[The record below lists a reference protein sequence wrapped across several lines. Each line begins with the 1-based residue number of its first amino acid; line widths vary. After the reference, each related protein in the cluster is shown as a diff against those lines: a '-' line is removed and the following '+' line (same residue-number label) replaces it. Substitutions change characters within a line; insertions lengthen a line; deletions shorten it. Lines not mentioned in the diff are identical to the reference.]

1 MMFSAGI
8 TAIALLA
15 TTAVTVAEP
24 PEDPVAVQPAAPVPL
39 PPELDPGFYQPPAEL
54 VASKAPG
61 EIIAARQVNLAN
73 VGLIP
78 VNVDAWQVSYRSN
91 NSRDEPIAAVA
102 TVAKPRGSAPDKLV
116 SMQIAEDSL
125 AGYCAP
131 SYALQQFSVSPF
143 VGQIVAP
150 AEWVIAQGAVQQ
162 GWAVVIPDHQGPNNA
177 YAAGPLAG
185 RITLD
190 GIRAARNLEQMRL
203 APDTRIGIYGYSGG
217 AIATGHAAE
226 LKRSYAPELDIV
238 GAAEGGVPADLGVTL
253 NTANNQITSGLIL
266 AAVNGLTREY
276 PDFARFI
283 DANIDLLGRTLST
296 VQGGLCV
303 QYVTPLLP
311 FLNLEGM
318 IRVPGDPIQHP
329 AVVDVLDKTRMGK
342 SVPDMPMYIWQGNP
356 DEIIPVGQ
364 VNTLVDTYC
373 QNPSASVQYI
383 REHFAEHAVTE
394 VSGTAPALLWLRD
407 RLNGV
412 PAQQGCSTTDV
423 GWLALDP
430 NGLELLKSTFGETFA
445 SFFGKP
451 IGVK

>member
-1 MMFSAGI
+1 MFSAGI
-8 TAIALLA
+8 TAIALFA

-24 PEDPVAVQPAAPVPL
+24 SEDPVAVQPAAPVPL
-39 PPELDPGFYQPPAEL
+39 PPEFDPGFYQPPAEL

-61 EIIAARQVNLAN
+61 EIIAVRQVNLAN
-73 VGLIP
+73 FGLIP

-131 SYALQQFSVSPF
+131 SY
-143 VGQIVAP
+143 
-150 AEWVIAQGAVQQ
+150 
-162 GWAVVIPDHQGPNNA
+162 
-177 YAAGPLAG
+177 
-185 RITLD
+185 
-190 GIRAARNLEQMRL
+190 
-203 APDTRIGIYGYSGG
+203 
-217 AIATGHAAE
+217 
-226 LKRSYAPELDIV
+226 
-238 GAAEGGVPADLGVTL
+238 
-253 NTANNQITSGLIL
+253 
-266 AAVNGLTREY
+266 
-276 PDFARFI
+276 
-283 DANIDLLGRTLST
+283 
-296 VQGGLCV
+296 
-303 QYVTPLLP
+303 
-311 FLNLEGM
+311 
-318 IRVPGDPIQHP
+318 
-329 AVVDVLDKTRMGK
+329 
-342 SVPDMPMYIWQGNP
+342 
-356 DEIIPVGQ
+356 
-364 VNTLVDTYC
+364 C

-394 VSGTAPALLWLRD
+394 VSGTAPAMLWLRD